1 MLNIGRKHLVH
12 IVKYRWIW
20 MALTAILIIPGIVAM
35 IYSSVH
41 YDNHA
46 PLKVGIDYTGG
57 TILQYGVEQKVK
69 NSDLT
74 VLRENL
80 EKQGIENPYIQILNV
95 NNDQQKNTKSEIQSI
110 VSIRTKFIDKNST
123 DGDKITEVMQG
134 QYSNPELMSVNSVG
148 PTMGKELFKNS
159 LIAVTLAFLGIV
171 AYLSFRVRFDYALA
185 AILGVLHDVLFVVG
199 AFSILGLVYNVQIDG
214 LFITAILTVI
224 GFSVHDTIVVF
235 DRIRENLRYYSKKMS
250 FGEIVDASVNQT
262 LTRSINTSLT
272 TLITLLAVYFWG
284 GVTTRDFV
292 LAMILGIAIGTYSSI
307 FFCSMLVDFWND
319 KNEDKRRD
327 ALAV

>member
-12 IVKYRWIW
+12 IVKFRWWW
-20 MALTAILIIPGIVAM
+20 MALTTLLLVPGIIAM
-35 IYSSVH
+35 IYSSVT
-41 YDNHA
+41 YSNHA

-57 TILQYGVEQKVK
+57 TILQYGIVEKVT
-69 NSDLT
+69 NNDLAKI
-74 VLRENL
+74 RETL
-80 EKQGIENPYIQILNV
+80 EEKGIENPYLQILNV
-95 NNDQQKNTKSEIQSI
+95 NSDQQKNTASEIQSI
-110 VSIRTKFIDKNST
+110 ISVRTKFIDKDST
-123 DGDKITEVMQG
+123 DGYKITEVMQE
-134 QYSNPELMSVNSVG
+134 QYSNPELMSVSSVG

-171 AYLSFRVRFDYALA
+171 AYLSFRFRFDYALA

-199 AFSILGLVYNVQIDG
+199 VFSILGLVYNVQIDG

-272 TLITLLAVYFWG
+272 TLITLLALYFFG

-292 LAMILGIAIGTYSSI
+292 LAMILGIIIGTYSSI

-319 KNEDKRRD
+319 KQQKKD
-327 ALAV
+327 AVAV

>member
-12 IVKYRWIW
+12 IVKFRWWW
-20 MALTAILIIPGIVAM
+20 MALTTLLLVPGIIAM
-35 IYSSVH
+35 IYSSVT
-41 YDNHA
+41 YSNHA

-57 TILQYGVEQKVK
+57 TILQYGIVEKVT
-69 NSDLT
+69 NNDLAKM
-74 VLRENL
+74 RETL
-80 EKQGIENPYIQILNV
+80 EEKGIENPYLQILNV
-95 NNDQQKNTKSEIQSI
+95 NSDQQKNTASEIQSI
-110 VSIRTKFIDKNST
+110 ISVRTT
-123 DGDKITEVMQG
+123 DGDKITEVMQE
-134 QYSNPELMSVNSVG
+134 QYSNPELMSVSSVG

-171 AYLSFRVRFDYALA
+171 AYLSFRFRFDYALA

-199 AFSILGLVYNVQIDG
+199 VFSILGLVYNVQIDG

-272 TLITLLAVYFWG
+272 TLITLLALYFFG

-292 LAMILGIAIGTYSSI
+292 LAMILGIIIGTYSSI

-319 KNEDKRRD
+319 KQQKKD
-327 ALAV
+327 AVAV

>member
-1 MLNIGRKHLVH
+1 MINTGRKHLVH
-12 IVKYRWIW
+12 IVKYRWWW
-20 MALTAILIIPGIVAM
+20 MLLTTILIVPGIIAM
-35 IYSSVH
+35 IYSSVT
-41 YDNHA
+41 YSNHA

-57 TILQYGVEQKVK
+57 TILQYGLEQKLE
-69 NSDLT
+69 NSDVTKTRNAL
-74 VLRENL
+74 ENI
-80 EKQGIENPYIQILNV
+80 GIENPYIQILNV
-95 NNDQQKNTKSEIQSI
+95 NNSQQKNTKSNINSI
-110 VSIRTKFIDKNST
+110 ISIRPKFIDKGSN
-123 DGDKITEVMQG
+123 DADKITAELSKDYQ
-134 QYSNPELMSVNSVG
+134 NPELISVSSVG

-159 LIAVTLAFLGIV
+159 LIAITLAFLGIV
-171 AYLSFRVRFDYALA
+171 AYLSFRFRFDYALA

-199 AFSILGLVYNVQIDG
+199 IFSILGLVYNVQIDG

-272 TLITLLAVYFWG
+272 TLITLLALYFFG

-292 LAMILGIAIGTYSSI
+292 LCMILGIAIGTYSSI

-319 KNEDKRRD
+319 QKQT
-327 ALAV
+327 A

>member
-1 MLNIGRKHLVH
+1 MINTGKKNLVH
-12 IVKYRWIW
+12 VVKYRWWW
-20 MALTAILIIPGIVAM
+20 MLLTTILLVPGIIAM
-35 IYSSVH
+35 IYSCVT
-41 YDNHA
+41 YANHA
-46 PLKVGIDYTGG
+46 PMKVGIDYTGG
-57 TILQYGVEQKVK
+57 TILQYGLEQKLE
-69 NSDLT
+69 NSDVSKT
-74 VLRENL
+74 RETL
-80 EKQGIENPYIQILNV
+80 EKIGIENPYIQILNV
-95 NNDQQKNTKSEIQSI
+95 NNDQQKNTKSNINSI
-110 VSIRTKFIDKNST
+110 ISIRTQFIDEGST
-123 DGDKITEVMQG
+123 DQDKITEQLKG
-134 QYSNPELMSVNSVG
+134 EYSNPELISVSSVG

-171 AYLSFRVRFDYALA
+171 AYLSFRFRFDYALA
-185 AILGVLHDVLFVVG
+185 AILGVLHDVIFVCG
-199 AFSILGLVYNVQIDG
+199 IFSILGLVYNVQIDG

-272 TLITLLAVYFWG
+272 TLITLLALYFFG
-284 GVTTRDFV
+284 GVTTKDFV

-319 KNEDKRRD
+319 SKVAIPSAATK
-327 ALAV
+327 